1 MLLTRHWP
9 SGIYTLIALIPMR
22 GIPMRGIPM
31 RGSSVYDISGVDA
44 GYIRGFYG
52 RSNKV
57 LCLPSVDVGRL
68 HSSLDLRGLQLS
80 RRGIHYFIV

>member
-9 SGIYTLIALIPMR
+9 SGIYTLIAL
-22 GIPMRGIPM
+22 IPMRGIPM

-80 RRGIHYFIV
+80 SRGIHYFIV